1 LEPTNGRGL
10 HSLRL
15 RGISEHM
22 ATRLLN
28 IVLAAV
34 LLVLTGPLLLIV
46 ALAIR
51 WESPGPVL
59 DKRASINRDGRRF
72 VALTFRI
79 TDYSEGRLWSGRNMT
94 RVIRSEPIW
103 NLKC

>member
-1 LEPTNGRGL
+1 
-10 HSLRL
+10 
-15 RGISEHM
+15 M